1 MAIQVGVYT
10 RTDPARA
17 WKFEQAMG
25 NREAAALEREVNN
38 GFGVTTPLIY
48 YSGPGFPEFL
58 DSSIE

>member
-1 MAIQVGVYT
+1 MSH
-10 RTDPARA
+10 PARV
-17 WKFEQAMG
+17 WKFEQAMV

-38 GFGVTTPLIY
+38 GFGVTTLLVY